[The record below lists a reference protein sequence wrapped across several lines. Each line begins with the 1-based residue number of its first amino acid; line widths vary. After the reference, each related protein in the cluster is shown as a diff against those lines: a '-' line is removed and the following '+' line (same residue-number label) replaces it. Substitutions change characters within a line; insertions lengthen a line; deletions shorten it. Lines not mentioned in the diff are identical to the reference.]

1 MISELFFFFLQL
13 SERCDKLPM
22 SPSKWDSVEVLTPFV
37 EAINRH
43 DAKALARWVTVD
55 QVFVYSL
62 ADWIPWWGQSRSS
75 PQRQRSHS
83 SVITGQA
90 LSQKP
95 IMSLRPSSVPP
106 STQRAARASPR

>member
-1 MISELFFFFLQL
+1 MIQRNHPGDMPRFCATIGGDRVTKGYRRDCYSMISELFFFLQL

-43 DAKALARWVTVD
+43 DAKALARWMTVD

-62 ADWIPWWGQSRSS
+62 AEYGPWR
-75 PQRQRSHS
+75 
-83 SVITGQA
+83 
-90 LSQKP
+90 
-95 IMSLRPSSVPP
+95 
-106 STQRAARASPR
+106 